1 MKKEQKLIYS
11 ILIIVCVLYLFSFF
25 KNSNLKIN
33 NYTTISSQLKNS
45 IFTEMGKV
53 KDYTKN
59 LIVDL
64 EKDELKIDYNF
75 MSLYGSV
82 RVLNDNLSKLKYI
95 NDTQLNR
102 YRLRINSMALTFDNY
117 ERFLDKVIYYINNGG
132 EAFSLSGSGGENII
146 IKSKQDIHNEFLMY
160 YDVLSNLDLSPN
172 NNEID
177 ELFYKII
184 LNWDI
189 SKAEKIYYP
198 YLRSLKE

>member
-53 KDYTKN
+53 KDCTKN

-75 MSLYGSV
+75 MSLYSSV

-95 NDTQLNR
+95 NDTQINR

-146 IKSKQDIHNEFLMY
+146 IKSKRDIHNEFLMY

-189 SKAEKIYYP
+189 TKAEKIYYP